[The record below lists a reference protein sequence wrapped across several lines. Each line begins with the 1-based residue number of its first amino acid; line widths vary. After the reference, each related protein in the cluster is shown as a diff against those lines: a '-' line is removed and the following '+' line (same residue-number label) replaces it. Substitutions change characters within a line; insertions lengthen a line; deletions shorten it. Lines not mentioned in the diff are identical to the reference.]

1 MWTTY
6 AAIQGLTT
14 AMERTGSV
22 EPEDLVKDLKAN
34 PVETVMGTLSWQ
46 PNGDLK
52 GFEFGVFEWH
62 KDGTSTS
69 VK

>member
-1 MWTTY
+1 
-6 AAIQGLTT
+6 
-14 AMERTGSV
+14 MERTGSI

-34 PVETVMGTLSWQ
+34 PVDTVMGTLSWQ

-62 KDGTSTS
+62 KDGTSTPI
-69 VK
+69 K